1 MRKKYAKVKGLP
13 PNIIFSEAS
22 LVDMANQYPITTDEL
37 AQIHG
42 VGQGKAKKFGE
53 PFLKYIK
60 QYVEVNDVI
69 RPEEMVVKTVAK
81 QSSNKV
87 YIIQSIDRKL
97 SIEDIASA
105 KGLTVEELITE
116 IETIVES
123 GTKINLNYY
132 LDEIIDEYQ
141 EQELSDFFKNSESA
155 TFDEARNEFE
165 EDEFVEESRDIRI
178 MYLLIQFI
186 IRYPM
191 GYRVPN
197 TKTDAVNYIIEKM
210 PEIDKDIAI
219 NLVDRAYTEV
229 MASTFEN
236 EQILKETFMSK
247 VELRGNTIQILD
259 YYKHHRSPFMKIKD
273 DIYKAS
279 KLSVKNYEYFGTSPE
294 YSPQDIEYFENSFQM
309 NIEFRK
315 SVKLTCDHKIHYDCL
330 TNNLKHREGVLIE
343 KNEHDD
349 DTQPIFRDYEQ
360 EFYRTLRNIPDRDYL
375 LYPNDNFLTHTIPM
389 KCPTCITDKYFT
401 ITPCVY
407 KLNNHGVCRDVFI
420 SEVKFNP
427 LFPRNDIEIDHI
439 TDQFS

>member
-1 MRKKYAKVKGLP
+1 MDWRAMNLIKKYRALSNEETCPVCLMNYDSKIVVDCFKKDEDKFESEIFDDLDDLLSFIYDFRHEHKCKFFKYTQIKFYDMDAGDDMFEDAIEWDSAQDLRLVLKEAIEVLKKGKVKTM
-13 PNIIFSEAS
+13 FCFT
-22 LVDMANQYPITTDEL
+22 LVN
-37 AQIHG
+37 
-42 VGQGKAKKFGE
+42 
-53 PFLKYIK
+53 
-60 QYVEVNDVI
+60 
-69 RPEEMVVKTVAK
+69 EM
-81 QSSNKV
+81 
-87 YIIQSIDRKL
+87 
-97 SIEDIASA
+97 
-105 KGLTVEELITE
+105 
-116 IETIVES
+116 
-123 GTKINLNYY
+123 Y
-132 LDEIIDEYQ
+132 LDPTLSYGKMWEKIQ
-141 EQELSDFFKNSESA
+141 ED
-155 TFDEARNEFE
+155 EFE

-191 GYRVPN
+191 GYRVPD

-219 NLVDRAYTEV
+219 NLVDRAYTEA

-294 YSPQDIEYFENSFQM
+294 SSPQDIEYFENSFQM

-349 DTQPIFRDYEQ
+349 DTRPIFRDYEQ
-360 EFYRTLRNIPDRDYL
+360 EFYRTLRDIPDDDYL

-407 KLNNHGVCRDVFI
+407 KLNNHVCRDVFI

-439 TDQFS
+439 TDQFTQ

>member
-1 MRKKYAKVKGLP
+1 MDAGDDLFEDAIEWDSAQDLRLVLKEAIEVLKKGKVKTM
-13 PNIIFSEAS
+13 FCFT
-22 LVDMANQYPITTDEL
+22 LVN
-37 AQIHG
+37 
-42 VGQGKAKKFGE
+42 
-53 PFLKYIK
+53 
-60 QYVEVNDVI
+60 
-69 RPEEMVVKTVAK
+69 EM
-81 QSSNKV
+81 
-87 YIIQSIDRKL
+87 
-97 SIEDIASA
+97 
-105 KGLTVEELITE
+105 
-116 IETIVES
+116 
-123 GTKINLNYY
+123 Y
-132 LDEIIDEYQ
+132 LDPTLSYGKMWEKIQ
-141 EQELSDFFKNSESA
+141 ED
-155 TFDEARNEFE
+155 EFE